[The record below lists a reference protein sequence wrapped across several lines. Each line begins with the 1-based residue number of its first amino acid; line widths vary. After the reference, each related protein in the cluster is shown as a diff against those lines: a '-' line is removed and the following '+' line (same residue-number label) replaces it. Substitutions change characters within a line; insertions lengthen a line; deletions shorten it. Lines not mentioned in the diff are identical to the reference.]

1 MKKWIALIVLG
12 ATQFLMVLDTS
23 VMNVAI
29 SQLVLDFE
37 TDVAQIQA
45 AITFYALVMAALM
58 IMGGKLGDV
67 WGRRRTFG
75 IGMAI
80 YAAGSAL
87 TAISGSVPVLFLGW
101 SVLEGIGAA
110 LVLPAMMALVASN
123 YVGRD
128 RATAFG
134 VIGGLA
140 GVGVAVG
147 PILGGW
153 VTTNLTWR
161 IVFVGEVV
169 IAIAILLSL
178 RWVADSIRPGKAPKI
193 DWVGAVLSA
202 LGLGLVVYGA
212 LKSSQWGLIAPRNS
226 PIEPFGFALTPF
238 VVGAGFLLL
247 YGFVGWQRRLEAQG
261 KEPLIHLDLFRSP
274 SLGSGLTMTLAQNVI
289 LAGVFF
295 ALPLYLQMT
304 LGLDAFSTGVRM
316 LPVSIT
322 LLVTSAAGAQLM
334 LRFSPRRIVRIAL
347 FVLLIAI
354 FVLLGTIKPTLDGF
368 SFGLAMALLGFGIGL
383 MAAVLGNLVQ
393 SAVGERDRSEAGALG
408 NTAVQLGTAL
418 GTAVIGAIIISGLAS
433 SFISQVANDDRLSP
447 KIEEAVEIE
456 LAGGVTFVTVDVVQG
471 IMEQSDAE
479 PEIAT
484 AIVENYAE
492 SQLQALKT
500 ALLATAVIV
509 LISLVLTRK
518 LPTKLLS
525 ELTEEESTEVVEPDE
540 SA

>member
-87 TAISGSVPVLFLGW
+87 TAISGSVSVLFLGW

-456 LAGGVTFVTVDVVQG
+456 LAGGVTFVTVDVVQEV
-471 IMEQSDAE
+471 MEQSDAE

>member
-12 ATQFLMVLDTS
+12 VTQFLMVLDTS

-45 AITFYALVMAALM
+45 AITFYALVMAAFM

-67 WGRRRTFG
+67 WGRRRAFG

-110 LVLPAMMALVASN
+110 LVLPAMMALIASN
-123 YVGRD
+123 YAGRD

-140 GVGVAVG
+140 GVGVAIG

-153 VTTNLTWR
+153 VTTNLSWR
-161 IVFVGEVV
+161 LVFVGEVV
-169 IAIAILLSL
+169 VAIAILLTL
-178 RWVADSIRPGKAPKI
+178 RWVADSVRPGKAPKI

-212 LKSSQWGLIAPRNS
+212 LKSSQWGLIAPRAS

-238 VVGAGFLLL
+238 VVGAGLLLL

-261 KEPLIHLDLFRSP
+261 KEPLIHLDLFRNP

-322 LLVTSAAGAQLM
+322 LLITSAAGAQLM

-347 FVLLIAI
+347 FVLLIAV
-354 FVLLGTIKPTLDGF
+354 FVLLGTIEPTLSGF
-368 SFGLAMALLGFGIGL
+368 DFGLAMALLGFGIGL
-383 MAAVLGNLVQ
+383 MAAVLGNLIQ

-408 NTAVQLGTAL
+408 NTAIQLGTAL

-433 SFISQVANDDRLSP
+433 SFIAQVANDDRLSP
-447 KIEEAVEIE
+447 RIEEAVEIE

-479 PEIAT
+479 PEIAA

-500 ALLATAVIV
+500 ALLATIVVVI
-509 LISLVLTRK
+509 ISLVLTRK
-518 LPTKLLS
+518 LPSQRLS
-525 ELTEEESTEVVEPDE
+525 DLAVEETAEVAEPDE
-540 SA
+540 SE